1 MKCLNK
7 GDFFFFLRK
16 EILAYHGVGKR
27 LNALEDTDFTFA
39 I

>member
-7 GDFFFFLRK
+7 GDFKKKIRK
-16 EILAYHGVGKR
+16 KTLAYHGGGKR
-27 LNALEDTDFTFA
+27 LNALEDAVFTFA